1 MIPLMKLDDYDLNI
15 LVELQ
20 RQGRMTKLKLAEAIN
35 LSPSACWERLLRLE
49 QAGIIRSYH
58 ADIDIDQLV
67 KSILVIVEIVLK
79 RHQMYDFNRFE
90 AAIRERSEVLEC
102 YATGGGVDYVLKIV
116 TPDVDSYQRLIDRLL
131 EADIGIDR
139 YFTYIVTK
147 PVKQAHG
154 YPLRHLLS
162 ITRDRTAD

>member
-1 MIPLMKLDDYDLNI
+1 MIPYMKLDDYDLNI

-20 RQGRMTKLKLAEAIN
+20 RQGRMTKLKLAEAIS

-58 ADIDIDQLV
+58 ADVDIEQLM
-67 KSILVIVEIVLK
+67 KTILVIVEIVLK

-90 AAIRERSEVLEC
+90 ASIREQPEILEC
-102 YATGGGVDYVLKIV
+102 YATGGGVDYVLKV
-116 TPDVDSYQRLIDRLL
+116 VASDVDAYQRLIDRLL

-147 PVKQAHG
+147 SVKQSRG

-162 ITRDRTAD
+162 VRQDHTAD